1 METIPIGVAYGHT
14 TAAAPQPR
22 SPQALQAMDP
32 NLPEII
38 AEFAT
43 VGIGS
48 LAALCAIGV
57 GIHAYIRR
65 MRRKDAPRPVRY
77 EDEDRLARIEQA
89 VDAIAIEVERIA
101 ESQRFLTKLQTDR
114 TDDRLLKR

>member
-1 METIPIGVAYGHT
+1 
-14 TAAAPQPR
+14 
-22 SPQALQAMDP
+22 MDP
-32 NLPEII
+32 NLPEIV

-48 LAALCAIGV
+48 FAALCAIGV

-77 EDEDRLARIEQA
+77 ADEDRLARIEQA

>member
-1 METIPIGVAYGHT
+1 
-14 TAAAPQPR
+14 
-22 SPQALQAMDP
+22 MDP
-32 NLPEII
+32 NIPEMV
-38 AEFAT
+38 AEFAF
-43 VGIGS
+43 VGVAT

-65 MRRKDAPRPVRY
+65 MRRKDTPIRAERVA
-77 EDEDRLARIEQA
+77 DDDRLERIEQA

-114 TDDRLLKR
+114 TDDRLLKS

>member
-1 METIPIGVAYGHT
+1 
-14 TAAAPQPR
+14 
-22 SPQALQAMDP
+22 MDP
-32 NLPEII
+32 NLPEIV

-65 MRRKDAPRPVRY
+65 MRRKDAPRPVRH

-101 ESQRFLTKLQTDR
+101 ESQRFLTRLQTER
-114 TDDRLLKR
+114 ADDRVLKS

>member
-1 METIPIGVAYGHT
+1 
-14 TAAAPQPR
+14 
-22 SPQALQAMDP
+22 MDP
-32 NLPEII
+32 NIPEIV

-65 MRRKDAPRPVRY
+65 MRRKDAPRHVRY
-77 EDEDRLARIEQA
+77 DDDRLARIEQA

-114 TDDRLLKR
+114 SDDRLLKR

>member
-1 METIPIGVAYGHT
+1 
-14 TAAAPQPR
+14 
-22 SPQALQAMDP
+22 MDP
-32 NLPEII
+32 NVPEIV

-43 VGIGS
+43 VGIVS

-57 GIHAYIRR
+57 AIHAYIRR
-65 MRRKDAPRPVRY
+65 MRHKDTPHPAARY
-77 EDEDRLARIEQA
+77 DDEDRLARIEQA

-114 TDDRLLKR
+114 ADDRLLKS